1 MAARTAPNAT
11 TSAAAADPSHHFKRS
26 TPMEH
31 RLQLDTALDRP
42 GADHILYWLRAI
54 PGVNSVEAN
63 AGASQVRVLYDG
75 DLTSSREIDITAT
88 RAGFPVRQARA
99 GGCC

>member
-1 MAARTAPNAT
+1 
-11 TSAAAADPSHHFKRS
+11 
-26 TPMEH
+26 MEH
-31 RLQLDTALDRP
+31 RLQLDAALDQP

-54 PGVNSVEAN
+54 PGVNAVEAN

-75 DLTSSREIDITAT
+75 ELTSSREIDITAL

-99 GGCC
+99 GGCCGACGGG